1 VGRTRTPKAPS
12 GDILVAAKIRKKKSF
27 GVRVLRKC
35 LLTQAWDSCKKAKI
49 LKPTVAH
56 HACFF
61 KGMLRAGDLRNV
73 ETGRVRE
80 TLNRLPRVC

>member
-1 VGRTRTPKAPS
+1 VGHTSTPKATSDGQP
-12 GDILVAAKIRKKKSF
+12 GGIRVAAKIRKKKSF
-27 GVRVLRKC
+27 GVRILRKC

-61 KGMLRAGDLRNV
+61 KGMFRAGDLK
-73 ETGRVRE
+73 
-80 TLNRLPRVC
+80 